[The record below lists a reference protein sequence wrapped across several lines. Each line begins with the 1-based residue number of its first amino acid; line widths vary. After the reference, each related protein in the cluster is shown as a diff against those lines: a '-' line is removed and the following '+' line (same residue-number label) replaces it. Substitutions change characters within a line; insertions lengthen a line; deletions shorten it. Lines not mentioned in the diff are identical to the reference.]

1 MVIYWLLQ
9 FRIWFNQ
16 CYVLGP
22 NMWRSDGRCGQNFTL
37 QDGSGRP
44 GQCDPDVNENSIGPC
59 CSSTGFCGSSDT
71 HCKRSGSHDFSRGM
85 SYQGG
90 RLRLVERHE

>member
-44 GQCDPDVNENSIGPC
+44 GQCDPDANENSIGPC

-71 HCKRSGSHDFSRGM
+71 HCKRSGSHDFSSGM

-90 RLRLVERHE
+90 RLNLVERYE